1 MLPPVHDAVE
11 HRLLVADPQIDEVM
25 DLATGNVAPAE
36 SWVSGDYQQV
46 LELRMRLMQELQAG
60 RPVLACPLCAVPVHL
75 VSLAAERR
83 FYFRHETEDGRC
95 PARTKG
101 RLSGEQILAL
111 KYDGA
116 RESRAHL
123 EMKEVIAA
131 SLRRDPDF
139 SQVEI
144 EPIWKGID
152 ANSRRRPDVRALWRG
167 KLPVAF
173 EVQLSTTF
181 LRVIAQRRQFYLR
194 NGGLLLWVFK
204 DFDMGDARLTQ
215 DDIFYNNN
223 RNAFVA
229 SRETLE
235 ASRGA
240 GKLVFDCVWSEPSI
254 ERGSLGWRQFH
265 RHASF
270 DELTIDQATQ
280 RVFLF
285 DADGVKA
292 RISSEYAD
300 AELRGAFRSYWL
312 RQPNAYDE
320 ELWTDL
326 RERFEARGIELP
338 IHPGVGHNLYAL
350 LDTLYT
356 VSEGRMVGWRYE
368 NLVKLAHGVF
378 DRHKGLLW
386 TFKLML
392 AAHDRG
398 AEIVRSDSTRKWRAK
413 VASYR
418 EAWASGDED
427 FDHDDTY
434 DELVAF
440 LFPEIAEDL
449 RITPH

>member
-1 MLPPVHDAVE
+1 MHDAVE
-11 HRLLVADPQIDEVM
+11 DRLLVAEPQIDEVM
-25 DLATGNVAPAE
+25 NLATGKIAPAE

-46 LELRMRLMQELQAG
+46 LELRMRLMQDLQAH
-60 RPVLACPLCAVPVHL
+60 RPLLACPMCAVPVHL

-116 RESRAHL
+116 RESQAHRD
-123 EMKEVIAA
+123 MKDLIAA
-131 SLRRDPDF
+131 SLRCDPDF
-139 SQVEI
+139 SQIEI
-144 EPIWKGID
+144 ETTWKGID
-152 ANSRRRPDVRALWRG
+152 ANSRRRPDVRALWKG
-167 KLPVAF
+167 QLPVAF

-229 SRETLE
+229 SRDTLA
-235 ASRGA
+235 ASRDA

-254 ERGSLGWRQFH
+254 ELGELGWRQFH
-265 RHASF
+265 RHAAF
-270 DELTIDQATQ
+270 DELTIDQAAQ

-285 DADGVKA
+285 DADGEKA
-292 RISSEYAD
+292 RLVSDYAD

-312 RQPNAYDE
+312 RQPNSYDE

-326 RERFEARGIELP
+326 VDRFEARGIELP
-338 IHPGVGHNLYAL
+338 THPGMGRGLYSL
-350 LDTLYT
+350 LDTLYS
-356 VSEGRMVGWRYE
+356 VREGRSIGWRYDD
-368 NLVKLAHGVF
+368 NLVKLAHNLF
-378 DRHKGLLW
+378 ERHKGQLW
-386 TFKLML
+386 IFKLML

-398 AEIVRSDSTRKWRAK
+398 AQIKREDASRKWRAK
-413 VASYR
+413 VPIYR
-418 EAWASGDED
+418 EAWAAGDED
-427 FDHDDTY
+427 FDHDDAW
-434 DELVAF
+434 DDLVAF
-440 LFPEIAEDL
+440 LFPEIAKDL
-449 RITPH
+449 RSTPH

>member
-1 MLPPVHDAVE
+1 MHGAVDD
-11 HRLLVADPQIDEVM
+11 RLLVAEPQIDEVM
-25 DLATGNVAPAE
+25 DLATGEIVPAE

-46 LELRMRLMQELQAG
+46 LELRMRLMQDLQAN
-60 RPVLACPLCAVPVHL
+60 RPLLACPMCAVPVHL

-116 RESRAHL
+116 RESQAHRD
-123 EMKEVIAA
+123 MKDLIAL
-131 SLRRDPDF
+131 SLRCDPDF
-139 SQVEI
+139 SQIEI
-144 EPIWKGID
+144 EPTWKGID
-152 ANSRRRPDVRALWRG
+152 SNSRRRPDVRAVWKG
-167 KLPVAF
+167 HLPVAF

-204 DFDMGDARLTQ
+204 AFDMGDARLTQ

-229 SRETLE
+229 SRDTLA
-235 ASRGA
+235 ASREA
-240 GKLVFDCVWSEPSI
+240 GKLVLDCVWSEPSI
-254 ERGSLGWRQFH
+254 ELGQLGWRQFH

-270 DELTIDQATQ
+270 GELTIDQAAQ

-285 DADGVKA
+285 DADGEKTQLLGG
-292 RISSEYAD
+292 YAD

-312 RQPNAYDE
+312 RQPNSYDE
-320 ELWTDL
+320 DLWTEL
-326 RERFEARGIELP
+326 VERFEVRGIELP
-338 IHPGVGHNLYAL
+338 THPGMGQGLYAL

-356 VSEGRMVGWRYE
+356 VKEGRAVGWRYDT
-368 NLVKLAHGVF
+368 LVKLAHHLF
-378 DRHKGLLW
+378 ERHRGHLW
-386 TFKLML
+386 MFKLML

-398 AEIVRSDSTRKWRAK
+398 AQIKREDTTRKWRAK
-413 VASYR
+413 VPVYR
-418 EAWASGDED
+418 EAWASGDKD
-427 FDHDDTY
+427 FDHDDAW
-434 DELVAF
+434 DGLVAF
-440 LFPEIAEDL
+440 LFPEIANKL
-449 RITPH
+449 GTTPH